1 MSTSL
6 ASRFIALTMA
16 FSLAFPAPLLAQSDD
31 VPADRVALPSSGG
44 TAALNLPDL
53 GEPADNALTPAQ
65 EYAIGQDVVS
75 QMLQYDY
82 ILEDPEI
89 TEYLQSVVWKLAAAS
104 VNKPPHLDIFMVKDT
119 RINAFALPGGFIGVN
134 AGLLMA
140 SRNESELAGVLGHEM
155 AHITQRHIARSQNQ
169 SSGASGLA
177 MLGLMLAAVI
187 AGSADPDLV
196 LGGMAI
202 GQGIMYQKQ
211 VSYTRSNEEEADR
224 IGIHT
229 MADAGFDPNAM
240 ATFFSRLEQQSRLY
254 GANVPDILL
263 THPVNSFR
271 VAEAQ
276 ARAATF
282 PQHAHIDSP
291 EYALMRARARAL
303 TVSRPG
309 EATEYFGGQVDAG
322 RDTMENR
329 YGLAVA
335 QRQMGQTDEALKTLE
350 PLIKKA
356 PDQINLRLMQAR
368 LLTDKKEFAQA
379 EAIQKT
385 VLSHYPRLGPA
396 LIEAAQTMIAA
407 GKPDQ
412 ARALILNAN
421 PAYDYP
427 TELYQLLSQAASDS
441 GNAGEAAFQMAQYYV
456 ARGDARSA
464 LLRLD
469 AGLRE
474 DKLSDSDRQ
483 RLRARR
489 EELRNQLPKNYNP
502 YRSSS

>member
-1 MSTSL
+1 MSSSP
-6 ASRFIALTMA
+6 ASRFIALTVA
-16 FSLAFPAPLLAQSDD
+16 FCLAFPAPLFAQTDD
-31 VPADRVALPSSGG
+31 VPAAKAALPSSGG
-44 TAALNLPDL
+44 TASLNLPDL

-65 EYAIGQDVVS
+65 EYAIGRDVYS

-82 ILEDPEI
+82 ILEDPELA
-89 TEYLQSVVWKLAAAS
+89 EYLQSVVWKLAAAS
-104 VNKPPHLDIFMVKDT
+104 VNKPPHLDIFMVKDA
-119 RINAFALPGGFIGVN
+119 RINAFAMPGGFIGVN

-169 SSGASGLA
+169 GGSASGLA

-202 GQGIMYQKQ
+202 GQGMMYQKQ
-211 VSYTRSNEEEADR
+211 VSYTRSNEQEADR

-240 ATFFSRLEQQSRLY
+240 ATFFSRLEQQTRLY
-254 GANVPDILL
+254 GSNVPDILL

-282 PQHAHIDSP
+282 PHHTHIDSP
-291 EYALMRARARAL
+291 EYFLMRARARAL

-309 EATEYFGGQVDAG
+309 EATAYFADQVDSG
-322 RDTMENR
+322 RDTPENR
-329 YGLAVA
+329 YGLVVA
-335 QRQMGQTDEALKTLE
+335 QRQMGQTDLALKTLE
-350 PLIKKA
+350 PLLKQS
-356 PDQINLRLMQAR
+356 PNQTNLQLMQAR
-368 LLTDKKEFAQA
+368 LLTDKKEFDQA

-396 LIEAAQTMIAA
+396 LIEAAQTFIIA
-407 GKPDQ
+407 GQPDK
-412 ARALILNAN
+412 ARTLILGAD

-427 TELYQLLSQAASDS
+427 TELYRLLSQAASDS
-441 GNAGEAAFQMAQYYV
+441 GNEGEAAFQMAHYYV
-456 ARGDARSA
+456 SRGDARSA

-474 DKLSDSDRQ
+474 DNLSDSDRQ

-489 EELRNQLPKNYNP
+489 EELRNELPKNYNP
-502 YRSSS
+502 YRSS